1 MQIFLFSNLNKLVM
15 MLMGNSN
22 TNKIKIENVNENY
35 YNKFGVGRDGVIQFQ
50 FIEVNKTEQ

>member
-1 MQIFLFSNLNKLVM
+1 M